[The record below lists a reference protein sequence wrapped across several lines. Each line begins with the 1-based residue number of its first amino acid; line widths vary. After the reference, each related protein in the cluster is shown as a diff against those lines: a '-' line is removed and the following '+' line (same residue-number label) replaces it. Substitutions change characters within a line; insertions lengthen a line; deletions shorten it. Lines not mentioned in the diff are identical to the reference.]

1 MKKLYLQLLY
11 TLSIRDSLFYSCIK
25 TLVVALLCLGF
36 SNAANG
42 AVSINTANVVHICR
56 TTAVDGHFPSCT
68 LVPTFYF
75 RETLAGDFA
84 SGADN
89 IVLHAPAGFQFCT
102 GVTPTV
108 TASAGDFVAG
118 SLSFTLTTTTLSIS
132 FSMGGTTVNSDRIT
146 IANLNI
152 QPLTTGTATGY
163 IYASSSTGLAGIT
176 VGAGPGTSDFADLN
190 MARLVPVSGC
200 FMTGGGISCTAA
212 CPSVGTTCSVAGF
225 TWQLYDF
232 GILTTCPTCSQAGTG
247 GPLDFGAQCSSYAVY
262 SVRVTDPTTGC
273 WDTLLGNELVIVNGN
288 PLIISTITGGG
299 PYCSSDTCP
308 HIKQLNSEVGV
319 NYQLNNGSGLV
330 GPVVAGTG
338 GLIDFGPVCAAGTY
352 FIVANRTS
360 TSCTDTMLNTRTV
373 SIIPP
378 PAVFTATGGGAYCAS
393 DPCPHITVSG
403 SNVGVDYRAYCGASP
418 VGSAVAGTGS
428 ALDLGPFCA
437 ACTYSVIA
445 TDGTTGCRVTMS
457 STAAVSINPT
467 PTLYVV
473 SGGGTYCSGGV
484 CPHVR
489 LSGSN
494 TGINYTIFVGATP
507 LTTLAG
513 TGAALDFGPECAP
526 GIYTVVAT
534 NTVTGCTSNMIS
546 SATVSTSGLPTT
558 FNVVGGGTS
567 CPGGAGSC
575 AHILLDNSELGVNY
589 QVYCS
594 GTPVGSAVAGTGGS
608 LDFGPQCV
616 PCVYTIL
623 ATNAVTGCQNT
634 MAGSAT
640 ITTLTITPIT
650 GSHNVCLGATG
661 ILSNATS
668 GGTWSSSNTAVATI
682 STSGVVTG
690 VASGTSV
697 ITYLMPSTCYATF
710 VVTVPS
716 TIVPAITGGHSLCA
730 YGAPDT
736 VCNSDTTTRLW
747 SSTGVTVDYLYPN
760 CVLVTPYAAGVG
772 TITYTSSSGC
782 FTVTTVAVNP
792 LPCDIAAQT
801 VCQDQSATFSS
812 CPPGGTWTSS
822 NTAVGT
828 IDPSTGVATG
838 ISAGSSIITYT
849 TPSGC
854 YKTSTLTVKPLPA
867 PITGLSGMCLGLTD
881 TLYETTPLGTWSSS
895 NTSVATVGLSG
906 SPVIVN
912 GVSVGTA
919 TITYRLFFTGCY
931 TTYQVTVNPL
941 PTPITGPTHLCVFDS
956 ITLANTTS
964 GGTWSTGTVA
974 IDRID
979 TTSGVLHGLSYGT
992 ATVTYTIG
1000 IGCNA
1005 YYAVRVDSLPAP
1017 IIGDTAVCIGRSIH
1031 LIDTSA
1037 GSSGIWTWL
1046 PGGSAYVDVSGF
1058 VTGLDTGMVSITYT
1072 NSSTGCYV
1080 TDSVRVNQSPGAI
1093 TGTAT
1098 YCIGDTSTLM
1108 NAVSGGIW
1116 ISNYP
1121 GVASIDSL
1129 TGLVTGNSAGTA
1141 TISYK
1146 LSTGCA
1152 SPVFVVT
1159 VYPIPAIHG
1168 PTSVCAGLTLVDTAS
1183 PAGGVW
1189 STSYSSTII
1198 TLSSL
1203 TDSSVLITAG
1213 YVVSSPS
1220 ITYTIGGRCSI
1231 VRGITINGRDTI
1243 VGKREL
1249 CLGDTTTLSNAWL
1262 IGGGAGTW
1270 YPGDPSVDTFSTIDN
1285 GLVYGIGEGTSII
1298 TFTNSVGCSSYD
1310 TLTVHPFTP
1319 IFGDTAVCVGSTI
1332 TLYDTTH
1339 GGFGIWSTCCLSID
1353 TVDVTGNVFGVSA
1366 GISIISYAL
1375 PTGCIATYTVT
1386 VNPLPDPITGPTP
1399 ICQYAFP
1406 VTYLVGT
1413 TTGGTWTVNPPTVAS
1428 IDPTTGLINAGGYG
1442 TAVLTYTLPTG
1453 CLVTDT
1459 ITIDPNP
1466 LIGGASNLCLG
1477 FTGHL
1482 TVSVSGGTWSSS
1494 DITVVNIS
1502 SGGFDTG
1509 LSVGTAVITY
1519 TRPTGCIQ
1527 TVTIVVNP
1535 LPDPITG
1542 VPVMCKLET
1551 TTLFET
1557 TPFGHWT
1564 STPTTVATVDTAGVV
1579 TGVSAGTAV
1588 ISFTIDTTGC
1598 YVTDTVLVNP
1608 LPNPITGAPG
1618 VCITF
1623 DTLLRD
1629 TSPGGLWSV
1638 TNTYI
1643 DTININTGRI
1653 YGLHAGLDTVYYTFT
1668 ATGCKIGRAFTVY
1681 PPPTVVAT
1689 PDHGAVCVGQSDT
1702 VHLTGAVSY
1711 AWAPS
1716 YALSNVTGATSVATP
1731 SVSTTYTVIGTSFFG
1746 CKDTITFTLV
1756 VDTLLNHMKVIGRDS
1771 ICIGTC
1777 DTLMASGRDNSHYAW
1792 HPARGLNCTICDTVV
1807 ACPDTT
1813 TSYTAV
1819 AIDAWGCRDS
1829 LKFTVKVNPLPILT
1843 MLENPTIVC
1852 KGTPKQLYAFG
1863 AWSYIWTPP
1872 YFLNCDTCSNPIATD
1887 TINMVYKLVGTS
1899 RYGCKDSIDVRVSV
1913 LDTNVDWA
1921 SRDTIICIGGVAQL
1935 HATSH
1940 SVVGNLDVPSYQ
1952 WIPAFGLDDPSSP
1965 NPKAM
1970 PDVTTVYSVIITENV
1985 CFKDTI
1991 PVIVRV
1997 DPIPDLHI
2005 TPPSPQSVVAG
2016 TAVQLTAITTND
2028 TIAKYFWSNGISLS
2042 CDTCFNPV
2050 ATPSV
2055 NTTYHLV
2062 VISDHGCTDSADI
2075 TINIFCDNS
2084 EVFVPNTFTPNGDGV
2099 NDLFYVSA
2107 KGISLITRFS
2117 VYNRWGELVF
2127 QANNILPNQPGLGWD
2142 GTYKGY
2148 VLEPDV
2154 FVYIVDAVCEL
2165 GSVYHYKGD
2174 VSIVR

>member
-11 TLSIRDSLFYSCIK
+11 TLSIRDSLFYSSIK
-25 TLVVALLCLGF
+25 TLIIALLCLGF
-36 SNAANG
+36 NNAANG
-42 AVSINTANVVHICR
+42 AVIINTATVTHICR
-56 TTAVDGHFPSCT
+56 TTAIDGHFPGCT
-68 LVPTFYF
+68 VVPTFLF
-75 RETLAGDFA
+75 KEALPGDFA
-84 SGADN
+84 VGTDN
-89 IVLHAPAGFQFCT
+89 IVLSAPAGFQFCT
-102 GVTPTV
+102 SVTPTI
-108 TASAGDFVAG
+108 TAAAGDFVTG
-118 SLSFTLTTTTLSIS
+118 SLTFSFPTSTTLSIS
-132 FSMGGTTVNSDRIT
+132 FTIGGTITNADKIT
-146 IANLNI
+146 IANLNV
-152 QPLTTGTATGY
+152 QPITTTTATGY
-163 IYASSSTGLAGIT
+163 IYASSSSGIAGIT
-176 VGAGPGTSDFADLN
+176 TGAGPGTSDFADLN

-225 TWQLYDF
+225 TWSLYDF
-232 GILTTCPTCSQAGTG
+232 GILTTCPTCSQTGTG
-247 GPLDFGAQCSSYAVY
+247 GPIDFGPVCTSYGVF
-262 SVRVTDPTTGC
+262 SVHVTDPLTGC
-273 WDTLLGNELVIVNGN
+273 WDSLIGNELVMVNGN
-288 PLIISTITGGG
+288 PVIISTITGGG
-299 PYCSSDTCP
+299 SYCVSDTCP
-308 HIKQLNSEVGV
+308 HIKQLNSETGV

-338 GLIDFGPVCAAGTY
+338 GIIDFGPVCAAGTY

-373 SIIPP
+373 SIL
-378 PAVFTATGGGAYCAS
+378 PAPVAFTATGGGNYCAS
-393 DPCPHITVSG
+393 DPCPHIGISG
-403 SNVGVDYRAYCGASP
+403 STVGVDYRAYCGSTP
-418 VGSAVAGTGS
+418 VGGSVPGTGS
-428 ALDLGPFCA
+428 AVDLGSFCA
-437 ACTYSVIA
+437 TCTYSVIA
-445 TDGTTGCRVTMS
+445 TDATTGCRATMS
-457 STAAVSINPT
+457 STVAIGINPT
-467 PTLYVV
+467 PTLFVV
-473 SGGGTYCSGGV
+473 SGGGVYCSGAA

-489 LSGSN
+489 LSGS
-494 TGINYTIFVGATP
+494 TVGINYQIFVGATA

-513 TGAALDFGPECAP
+513 TGSALDFGPECAP
-526 GIYTVVAT
+526 GVYTVVAT
-534 NTVTGCTSNMIS
+534 NTVTGCTVNMIG
-546 SATVSTSGLPTT
+546 SATVTTSALPVTY
-558 FNVVGGGTS
+558 NVVGGGTS
-567 CPGGAGSC
+567 CPGGAGAC
-575 AHILLDNSELGVNY
+575 AHILLDNSDIGVSY
-589 QVYCS
+589 QIYC
-594 GTPVGSAVAGTGGS
+594 GTTPVGTAIAGTGGP

-616 PCVYTIL
+616 PCVYTVI
-623 ATNAVTGCQNT
+623 ATNTSTSCQNT

-650 GSHNVCLGATG
+650 GNPNVCLGATN
-661 ILSNATS
+661 ILSNATA
-668 GGTWSSSNTAVATI
+668 GGTWSSSNTAVATV
-682 STSGVVTG
+682 TTTGAVTG
-690 VASGTSV
+690 IASGTSV
-697 ITYLMPSTCYATF
+697 ITYLMPSSCYATF
-710 VVTVPS
+710 VVIVPTTV
-716 TIVPAITGGHSLCA
+716 VPAITGVSPLCA

-736 VCNSDTTTRLW
+736 VCNPDLTDSLW
-747 SSTGVTVDYLYPN
+747 NSTLVTVTYLYPN
-760 CVLVTPYAAGVG
+760 CALVTPFAAGIA
-772 TITYTSSSGC
+772 TITYTSHSGC
-782 FTVTTVAVNP
+782 STTTTIAVNP
-792 LPCDIAAQT
+792 LPCDIASRT

-812 CPPGGTWTSS
+812 CPPGGTWSSS

-828 IDPSTGVATG
+828 IDPTTGVATG
-838 ISAGSSIITYT
+838 VSAGTSIITYT
-849 TPSGC
+849 TASGC
-854 YKTSTLTVKPLPA
+854 YKTSTLTVKPLPN
-867 PITGLSGMCLGLTD
+867 PITGLTGLCLGLTD
-881 TLYETTPLGTWSSS
+881 TLYETTPLGIWSSS
-895 NTSVATVGLSG
+895 DISVATVGSATT
-906 SPVIVN
+906 PAIVT

-956 ITLANTTS
+956 ITLSNTTG

-974 IDRID
+974 IDSID
-979 TTSGVLHGLSYGT
+979 TISGVLHGISYGT

-1005 YYAVRVDSLPAP
+1005 YYAVRVDSLPLP
-1017 IIGDTAVCIGRSIH
+1017 IIGDTAVCIGGAAIH

-1037 GSSGIWTWL
+1037 GSAGVWTWS
-1046 PGGSAYVDVSGF
+1046 PPSSVYIDVSGY
-1058 VTGLDTGMVSITYT
+1058 VTGLDTGVVHIVYT
-1072 NSSTGCYV
+1072 NTVTGCFV
-1080 TDSVRVNQSPGAI
+1080 TDSIRVNPTPGSI
-1093 TGTAT
+1093 TGTAA
-1098 YCIGDTSTLM
+1098 YCEGDTSTLHI
-1108 NAVSGGIW
+1108 ALAGGHW
-1116 ISNYP
+1116 YSNYP
-1121 GVASIDSL
+1121 AVASIDSL
-1129 TGLVTGNSAGTA
+1129 TGLVTGNIAGTA

-1146 LSTGCA
+1146 LSTGCT
-1152 SPVFVVT
+1152 SPLFVVT
-1159 VYPIPAIHG
+1159 VYPVPTIHG
-1168 PTSVCAGLTLVDTAS
+1168 PTSVCQGLTIIDTAS
-1183 PAGGVW
+1183 VPFGVW
-1189 STSYSSTII
+1189 SSVSSSIATVVPI
-1198 TLSSL
+1198 TD
-1203 TDSSVLITAG
+1203 TTGLITG
-1213 YVVSSPS
+1213 GSVVGSVTIS
-1220 ITYTIGGRCSI
+1220 YTVAGRCMA
-1231 VRGITINGRDTI
+1231 RRTISVYGRDEI
-1243 VGKREL
+1243 VGPRHI
-1249 CLGDTTTLSNAWL
+1249 CLGDSILLTNT
-1262 IGGGAGTW
+1262 IFPGTW
-1270 YPGDPSVDTFSTIDN
+1270 SASNLAVDTFSTSVF
-1285 GLVYGIGEGTSII
+1285 GQLYGISEGTSII
-1298 TFTNSVGCSSYD
+1298 TYTNVSGCEAYD
-1310 TLTVHPFTP
+1310 TITVNPFTP

-1332 TLYDTTH
+1332 TLFDTTH
-1339 GGFGIWSTCCLSID
+1339 GGFGVWSTCCLSID
-1353 TVDVTGNVFGVSA
+1353 TVDVVGNVYGVSA
-1366 GISIISYAL
+1366 GISIITYAL
-1375 PTGCIATYTVT
+1375 PTGCIATHTVT

-1406 VTYLVGT
+1406 VNYLVGT
-1413 TTGGTWTVNPPTVAS
+1413 TTGGTWTVNPPTVAT
-1428 IDPTTGLINAGGYG
+1428 INPTTGLINAGGYG

-1459 ITIDPNP
+1459 ITVDPNP
-1466 LIGGASNLCLG
+1466 VIGGASNLCLG

-1482 TVSVSGGTWSSS
+1482 TVSVFGGTWSSS
-1494 DITVVNIS
+1494 DTSIVSINA
-1502 SGGFDTG
+1502 SGTD
-1509 LSVGTAVITY
+1509 SAVAIGTAVITY

-1542 VPVMCKLET
+1542 IPVMCKLES
-1551 TTLFET
+1551 TTLSET
-1557 TPFGHWT
+1557 TLYGHWS
-1564 STPTTVATVDTAGVV
+1564 STPTIVATVDTSGVV

-1608 LPNPITGAPG
+1608 LPNPITGPPG
-1618 VCITF
+1618 VCVTF
-1623 DTLLRD
+1623 DTVLRD
-1629 TSPGGLWSV
+1629 TSPGGFWTVS
-1638 TNTYI
+1638 NPAI
-1643 DTININTGRI
+1643 DSINRTTGRI
-1653 YGLHAGLDTVYYTFT
+1653 HGSMAGTDTVYYTFT
-1668 ATGCKIGRAFTVY
+1668 ATGCKIGRAFIVY

-1689 PDHGAVCVGQSDT
+1689 PDHGAVCVGQRDT
-1702 VHLTGAVSY
+1702 VHLTGAVGY
-1711 AWAPS
+1711 VWAPS

-1756 VDTLLNHMKVIGRDS
+1756 VDTLLNHMKVIGLDS

-1777 DTLMASGRDNSHYAW
+1777 DTLKASGRDNSHFAW
-1792 HPARGLNCTICDTVV
+1792 SPARGLNCTICDTVI

-1829 LKFTVKVNPLPILT
+1829 LKFTVTVNPLPILT

-1913 LDTNVDWA
+1913 LDTNVNWA

-1940 SVVGNLDVPSYQ
+1940 SVVGNLDVPSYE
-1952 WIPAFGLDDPSSP
+1952 WIPKFALDDPSSP
-1965 NPKAM
+1965 NPRAM

-2028 TIAKYFWSNGISLS
+2028 TIAKYFWTNGISLS

-2099 NDLFYVSA
+2099 NDLFYIGA

-2154 FVYIVDAVCEL
+2154 FVYVVDAVCEL

-2174 VSIVR
+2174 ISIVR